1 MEALVNLFGPLLFST
16 LLYLGGV
23 CLVFFAKSIA
33 INRSAA

>member
-1 MEALVNLFGPLLFST
+1 MEALVNLFGPLWFSA

-23 CLVFFAKSIA
+23 CLIFFAKSIA